1 MKHLLYPIFLLL
13 LAGCSPAVSEKIPA
27 VTGFDASR
35 YSGKWYEIARMP
47 NYFEKDLQYV
57 TAEYTLRPDGKLQV
71 INSGIKNGKS
81 QSISGIARFAGDPAS
96 GELEVSFFRP
106 FYGAY
111 RIIRL
116 APDYSAACVMGKNRS
131 LAWILARKP
140 VLPEKELLES
150 VNFLRENGFAVEK
163 LIYPAQKTE

>member
-13 LAGCSPAVSEKIPA
+13 LAGCSPAVREQIPA
-27 VTGFDASR
+27 VAGFDARR
-35 YSGKWYEIARMP
+35 YYGKWYEIARMP
-47 NYFEKDLQYV
+47 NYFEKNLQYV
-57 TAEYTLRPDGKLQV
+57 TAEYSPLPDGKLHV
-71 INSGIKNGKS
+71 VNSGIQNGKYK
-81 QSISGIARFAGDPAS
+81 SISGIARFAGVPTS

-116 APDYSAACVMGKNRS
+116 TPDYTIACVMGKNRS

-140 VLPEKELLES
+140 VLSEKELQES
-150 VNFLRENGFAVEK
+150 VNFLRTNGFAVEK